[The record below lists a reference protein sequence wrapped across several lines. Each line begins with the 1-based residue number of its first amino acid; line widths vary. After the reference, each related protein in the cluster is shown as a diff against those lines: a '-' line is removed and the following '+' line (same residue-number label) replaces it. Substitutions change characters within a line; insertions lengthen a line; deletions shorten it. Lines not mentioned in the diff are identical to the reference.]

1 MTGDKP
7 VEEDT
12 KINELVENLAKLLG
26 IEGNLSID
34 EKIEKILEKIIYLTT
49 VDSFNLGPKEINR
62 EKSLEIKEKM
72 LELKEKFLTNK
83 GEIKQ
88 EDYNKFRNLVENLT
102 KELESRELEL
112 NSRERILAERER
124 ELSEKEAKLD
134 EERKKILD
142 SVTLTKQQYME
153 MIDAEVKRK
162 EEMLNS
168 KLKIIETM
176 EKQLQSRGQRAI
188 ISQLPELEEM
198 IKEELKQRKIKTG
211 IKKLDDL
218 LKGGIPTGS
227 NTMLIGPP
235 FSGKKELTQI
245 MVISML
251 QRGLPV
257 ILVTFGEPA
266 ASILGDLANISPIVD
281 AYLNIGRLYIIDA
294 FSQQSGIEKTNQ
306 QGIIYIQSQT
316 DTKGV
321 LETCDS
327 IVRNF
332 TKGIPPIFVLTGI
345 TTLINLIDKEELIK
359 FFQIFTTKRKM
370 EDSISFY
377 VLDNNSLDDPD
388 VQAIAH
394 LMDGLI
400 IFKKEGSKSFLQVQ
414 GLTDV
419 ESRDWIETEF
429 SKTMFNLKSF
439 TLSKIR

>member
-1 MTGDKP
+1 MTGDNP
-7 VEEDT
+7 SEEIQKLT
-12 KINELVENLAKLLG
+12 ELVDNLARLLG
-26 IEGNLSID
+26 IEGELSLD
-34 EKIEKILEKIIYLTT
+34 EKIEKILEKIIYLTSI
-49 VDSFNLGPKEINR
+49 DSFNLGPKEISR

-72 LELKEKFLTNK
+72 LELKEKFLSSK

-88 EDYNKFRNLVENLT
+88 EDYNRFKNLVENVT
-102 KELESRELEL
+102 KELDNKEIEL
-112 NSRERILAERER
+112 NSRERVLAERER
-124 ELSEKEAKLD
+124 EISEKEAKLD
-134 EERKKILD
+134 AEKKKILD
-142 SVTLTKQQYME
+142 SVTIAKQQYME

-162 EEMLNS
+162 EDMLNS
-168 KLKIIETM
+168 KLKVIEAM
-176 EKQLQSRGQRAI
+176 EKQLNSRGQKAI
-188 ISQLPELEEM
+188 MAELPELEEI

-218 LKGGIPTGS
+218 LKGGIPISS

-235 FSGKKELTQI
+235 FSGKKELIQI
-245 MVISML
+245 MVASML

-257 ILVTFGEPA
+257 IFITFEEPA
-266 ASILGDLANISPIVD
+266 ASILADLTNISPIVD
-281 AYLNIGRLYIIDA
+281 AYLQIGRLYIIDA
-294 FSQQSGIEKTNQ
+294 FSMQAGIEKLDQ
-306 QGIIYIQSQT
+306 PGIIYIESQT

-321 LETCDS
+321 LESCDS

-332 TKGIPPIFVLTGI
+332 AKGIPPVFVLTGI
-345 TTLINLIDKEELIK
+345 TTLINLIDKGELIK

-370 EDSISFY
+370 EESISFY
-377 VLDNNSLDDPD
+377 VLDNNSIDDPD

-400 IFKKEGSKSFLQVQ
+400 LFKKEGSKSFLQVQ

-429 SKTMFNLKSF
+429 TRTTFNLKSF